1 MNGIICISLAP
12 LFLTYPRLRAG
23 EILISKGGIFLD
35 KEFFFPLLVGVFADI
50 NIKGDILDLNI
61 SRSDMLKNEK
71 YDKLKSRLGDWIFK
85 GLEDFF
91 EEFRGTQTPL
101 GRLNFNLLLEEYK
114 ILHPWPD
121 SFINLAREYF
131 DFLVFMKEGICKM
144 EYKELKER
152 KVKIVF
158 IRASYFPGK
167 IKKQFISY
175 LEEIVKSCSG
185 FKEDEFYILDRVENI
200 CIFLGKPSVFDERVG
215 KILDEVPAGILE
227 PLLSFLK
234 WKNPI
239 ICVKLFLHQ

>member
-1 MNGIICISLAP
+1 LYFSCPS
-12 LFLTYPRLRAG
+12 FSY

-158 IRASYFPGK
+158 IP
-167 IKKQFISY
+167 
-175 LEEIVKSCSG
+175 
-185 FKEDEFYILDRVENI
+185 
-200 CIFLGKPSVFDERVG
+200 IFLEKSKSNLSRILKKLSKVVQDSRKTNSISLTGLRIYAYFSVSR
-215 KILDEVPAGILE
+215 
-227 PLLSFLK
+227 
-234 WKNPI
+234 
-239 ICVKLFLHQ
+239 LFSMSGWVRF